1 QIIKQDLKLHIEPS
15 SYDYAQSQY
24 IDGEITYNTKK
35 HQVSYD
41 AYSITTY
48 GFTDHNIKTEI
59 SIIDDNFGTSITTIN
74 DKMSFD
80 SDSVQIIA
88 SIDPENL
95 AASFDK
101 YSEVTSINK
110 EFSGPKTN
118 ELIANIFLRHGNMP
132 CDVYE
137 SDSI

>member
-1 QIIKQDLKLHIEPS
+1 
-15 SYDYAQSQY
+15 
-24 IDGEITYNTKK
+24 
-35 HQVSYD
+35 
-41 AYSITTY
+41 
-48 GFTDHNIKTEI
+48 
-59 SIIDDNFGTSITTIN
+59 
-74 DKMSFD
+74 MSFD

-137 SDSI
+137 SDSICAQIIDNATVSIACDDKNMQIEAIPCDQKQY

>member
-1 QIIKQDLKLHIEPS
+1 
-15 SYDYAQSQY
+15 
-24 IDGEITYNTKK
+24 EITYNTKK

-137 SDSI
+137 SDSICAQIIDNATVSIACDDK

>member
-1 QIIKQDLKLHIEPS
+1 
-15 SYDYAQSQY
+15 
-24 IDGEITYNTKK
+24 
-35 HQVSYD
+35 
-41 AYSITTY
+41 
-48 GFTDHNIKTEI
+48 
-59 SIIDDNFGTSITTIN
+59 
-74 DKMSFD
+74 MSFD

-118 ELIANIFLRHGNMP
+118 ELIANIF
-132 CDVYE
+132 
-137 SDSI
+137 

>member
-1 QIIKQDLKLHIEPS
+1 M
-15 SYDYAQSQY
+15 
-24 IDGEITYNTKK
+24 ITHNRNILMGNNLQHQK

-118 ELIANIFLRHGNMP
+118 ELIANIF
-132 CDVYE
+132 
-137 SDSI
+137 